1 MDDISLEYRVERQ
14 KRVTDRLIKF
24 GSVIAAVLFGVMSLT
39 VNSLLFLPAIACL
52 VVFFVLVPRLNVEYE
67 YLFVAGELTIDMIFD
82 KKSRKN
88 AANYDISDVELI
100 APEGNE
106 KLSAYAGSNCKKTD
120 FSSGREGAER
130 YVIISRKGGETVY
143 AIIESGEDILKA
155 IYNRYPNKFAVRLA
169 NS

>member
-14 KRVTDRLIKF
+14 KRFTDRLIKF
-24 GSVIAAVLFGVMSLT
+24 GSLIAAVLFGGLSLT
-39 VNSLLFLPAIACL
+39 VNSLLLLPAIACL

-67 YLFVAGELTIDMIFD
+67 YLFVAGELTIDTIFD

-88 AANYDISDVELI
+88 AANYEISNVELI

-106 KLSAYAGSNCKKTD
+106 KLSVYEGSNCKKKD
-120 FSSGREGAER
+120 LSSGREGVQR
-130 YVIISRKGGETVY
+130 YVFISRKGGETVY
-143 AIIESGEDILKA
+143 AITEPGEEIIKA
-155 IYNRYPNKFAVRLA
+155 IYNRYPNKFAVRLV